1 MYAYVVPRDPE
12 SGRLNAKRWLGGAR
26 ALRDMQTEF
35 VQDVGQQHGLERG
48 IEGSKAKH
56 TTIKQHYAAISK
68 PVPKPEFRP
77 ESVQPKII
85 KKAGLMDKLTGKSDE
100 VESYE
105 AVAKRLS
112 RAMHV
117 TYEPVQEK
125 AKRTDL
131 EARRASEMAQTAR
144 ILGDEK
150 KRLEGALEAEKR
162 RNDRQQSRY
171 KVLDDLAQANPDA
184 VKSLLSQARAQ
195 VDLAKIREEFVRRVI
210 DLPKLASE
218 GIGAIR
224 TFAMRGVSALTSWG
238 GMDKVNWKQVE
249 VDTYYDHADRPV
261 EALDAIIAHSP
272 RMADPAVRTAQ
283 EGVRDRV
290 IKAQQE
296 AELRAAQQA
305 EEQRARQ
312 EAIQRE
318 RQEAERRAAPQKP
331 RPRPRPR

>member
-1 MYAYVVPRDPE
+1 M
-12 SGRLNAKRWLGGAR
+12 LN
-26 ALRDMQTEF
+26 
-35 VQDVGQQHGLERG
+35 
-48 IEGSKAKH
+48 
-56 TTIKQHYAAISK
+56 
-68 PVPKPEFRP
+68 
-77 ESVQPKII
+77 
-85 KKAGLMDKLTGKSDE
+85 
-100 VESYE
+100 
-105 AVAKRLS
+105 
-112 RAMHV
+112 
-117 TYEPVQEK
+117 
-125 AKRTDL
+125 
-131 EARRASEMAQTAR
+131 
-144 ILGDEK
+144 
-150 KRLEGALEAEKR
+150 
-162 RNDRQQSRY
+162 
-171 KVLDDLAQANPDA
+171 DLAQANPDA

-218 GIGAIR
+218 GIGAVR

-261 EALDAIIAHSP
+261 EALDAIIAHSREWP
-272 RMADPAVRTAQ
+272 IRPFGQPKR
-283 EGVRDRV
+283 GRDRV

>member
-1 MYAYVVPRDPE
+1 M
-12 SGRLNAKRWLGGAR
+12 
-26 ALRDMQTEF
+26 
-35 VQDVGQQHGLERG
+35 
-48 IEGSKAKH
+48 
-56 TTIKQHYAAISK
+56 
-68 PVPKPEFRP
+68 
-77 ESVQPKII
+77 
-85 KKAGLMDKLTGKSDE
+85 
-100 VESYE
+100 
-105 AVAKRLS
+105 
-112 RAMHV
+112 
-117 TYEPVQEK
+117 
-125 AKRTDL
+125 
-131 EARRASEMAQTAR
+131 
-144 ILGDEK
+144 
-150 KRLEGALEAEKR
+150 
-162 RNDRQQSRY
+162 
-171 KVLDDLAQANPDA
+171 LDDLAQANPDA

-218 GIGAIR
+218 GIGAVR

-318 RQEAERRAAPQKP
+318 RQEAERRAAPQNHAHAHAQDDAGP
-331 RPRPRPR
+331 LGNRVTLLLLLDLQGH

>member
-1 MYAYVVPRDPE
+1 M
-12 SGRLNAKRWLGGAR
+12 
-26 ALRDMQTEF
+26 
-35 VQDVGQQHGLERG
+35 
-48 IEGSKAKH
+48 
-56 TTIKQHYAAISK
+56 
-68 PVPKPEFRP
+68 
-77 ESVQPKII
+77 
-85 KKAGLMDKLTGKSDE
+85 
-100 VESYE
+100 
-105 AVAKRLS
+105 
-112 RAMHV
+112 
-117 TYEPVQEK
+117 
-125 AKRTDL
+125 
-131 EARRASEMAQTAR
+131 
-144 ILGDEK
+144 K

-218 GIGAIR
+218 GIGAVR

-318 RQEAERRAAPQKP
+318 RQEAERRAAPQNHAHAHAQDDAGPLGNRVTLLLLPSTCRAIRESGYLAALGVVSENGK
-331 RPRPRPR
+331 

>member
-1 MYAYVVPRDPE
+1 M
-12 SGRLNAKRWLGGAR
+12 
-26 ALRDMQTEF
+26 
-35 VQDVGQQHGLERG
+35 
-48 IEGSKAKH
+48 
-56 TTIKQHYAAISK
+56 
-68 PVPKPEFRP
+68 
-77 ESVQPKII
+77 
-85 KKAGLMDKLTGKSDE
+85 
-100 VESYE
+100 
-105 AVAKRLS
+105 
-112 RAMHV
+112 
-117 TYEPVQEK
+117 
-125 AKRTDL
+125 
-131 EARRASEMAQTAR
+131 
-144 ILGDEK
+144 K

-218 GIGAIR
+218 GIGAVR

-283 EGVRDRV
+283 GGEGQGDQGTAGGRIASCPASGRATGAAGSHTA
-290 IKAQQE
+290 KA
-296 AELRAAQQA
+296 ARGRAASSTPKTTPTPTPKMMQGH
-305 EEQRARQ
+305 
-312 EAIQRE
+312 
-318 RQEAERRAAPQKP
+318 
-331 RPRPRPR
+331 

>member
-1 MYAYVVPRDPE
+1 MKKTA
-12 SGRLNAKRWLGGAR
+12 GRG
-26 ALRDMQTEF
+26 
-35 VQDVGQQHGLERG
+35 
-48 IEGSKAKH
+48 
-56 TTIKQHYAAISK
+56 
-68 PVPKPEFRP
+68 
-77 ESVQPKII
+77 
-85 KKAGLMDKLTGKSDE
+85 
-100 VESYE
+100 
-105 AVAKRLS
+105 
-112 RAMHV
+112 
-117 TYEPVQEK
+117 
-125 AKRTDL
+125 
-131 EARRASEMAQTAR
+131 
-144 ILGDEK
+144 
-150 KRLEGALEAEKR
+150 LEAEKR

-272 RMADPAVRTAQ
+272 RMADPAVRTAR
-283 EGVRDRV
+283 GVRDRV

-312 EAIQRE
+312 EAIQRGGK
-318 RQEAERRAAPQKP
+318 RQSGEQHPKNHAHAHAQDDAGPLGNRVTLLLLLDLQGH
-331 RPRPRPR
+331 

>member
-1 MYAYVVPRDPE
+1 M
-12 SGRLNAKRWLGGAR
+12 
-26 ALRDMQTEF
+26 
-35 VQDVGQQHGLERG
+35 GQQHGLERG

-150 KRLEGALEAEKR
+150 NG
-162 RNDRQQSRY
+162 
-171 KVLDDLAQANPDA
+171 
-184 VKSLLSQARAQ
+184 
-195 VDLAKIREEFVRRVI
+195 
-210 DLPKLASE
+210 
-218 GIGAIR
+218 
-224 TFAMRGVSALTSWG
+224 
-238 GMDKVNWKQVE
+238 WKG
-249 VDTYYDHADRPV
+249 P
-261 EALDAIIAHSP
+261 
-272 RMADPAVRTAQ
+272 
-283 EGVRDRV
+283 
-290 IKAQQE
+290 
-296 AELRAAQQA
+296 
-305 EEQRARQ
+305 
-312 EAIQRE
+312 
-318 RQEAERRAAPQKP
+318 
-331 RPRPRPR
+331 